1 MSLVVVSRS
10 LLFAS
15 LCTVTNRDVSY
26 SCEREAAD
34 LYPHSLL
41 RDTLDTL
48 DTYNRQN
55 RQIKQNQGRKCKLSS
70 SHHVTSYVESNPDKE
85 VVPLETGEETDSF

>member
-10 LLFAS
+10 PHFAS

-34 LYPHSLL
+34 LYPYSLL
-41 RDTLDTL
+41 RDTLDK
-48 DTYNRQN
+48 YNRQN

-85 VVPLETGEETDSF
+85 VVPLETEEETDSF